1 MEIISDIAS
10 VRKTVKRINREG
22 KTIGLVPTMGALH
35 KGHLSLIEAAVTD
48 NDITIA
54 TIFVNPIQFNNP
66 NDLEAYPASFD
77 EDIIKLEQSGCDY
90 VFAPTQE
97 EMYREPPMLNFN
109 FGNLEA
115 IMEGAFRPGHFS
127 GVALVVMKLFNILQP
142 TTVYF
147 GQKDLQQ
154 YKVIEKMVAD
164 TSFDI
169 DLKMM
174 PIIREESG
182 LALSSRNVR
191 LSAEGK
197 AIAPQIYKA
206 LKLGAEVIRNGG
218 SLSEINSTTVKHL
231 NKYPGIT
238 TKYLTVVDLKDL
250 QHVEID
256 NGQDQLVL
264 CFAGY
269 IDEIRLID
277 NIIIN

>member
-1 MEIISDIAS
+1 MEIIRNIAS
-10 VRKTVKRINREG
+10 IRKTVKGIKGEG

-35 KGHLSLIEAAVTD
+35 KGHISLIEEAVEQ

-66 NDLEAYPASFD
+66 GDLKAYPASFD

-90 VFAPTQE
+90 VFAPSQE
-97 EMYREPPMLNFN
+97 EMYRETPVLTFN
-109 FGNLEA
+109 FGNLETT
-115 IMEGAFRPGHFS
+115 MEGAFRPGHFC
-127 GVALVVMKLFNILQP
+127 GVALVVIKLFNILQP
-142 TTVYF
+142 TNAYF

-154 YKVIEKMVAD
+154 FKVIEKLIVD
-164 TSFDI
+164 TSLEI

-182 LALSSRNVR
+182 LALSSRNVH
-191 LSAEGK
+191 LSEAGK
-197 AIAPQIYKA
+197 AIAPQIYMA

-218 SLSEINSTTVKHL
+218 SLSEINSTTMKHL

-238 TKYLTVVDLKDL
+238 TEYLNVVNLKDL
-250 QHVEID
+250 QHVEIE

>member
-1 MEIISDIAS
+1 
-10 VRKTVKRINREG
+10 
-22 KTIGLVPTMGALH
+22 MGALH
-35 KGHLSLIEAAVTD
+35 KGHISLIEVAVEQ

-66 NDLEAYPASFD
+66 GDLKAYPASFD

-90 VFAPTQE
+90 VFAPSQE
-97 EMYREPPMLNFN
+97 EMYSATPVLTLNF
-109 FGNLEA
+109 GDLETT
-115 IMEGAFRPGHFS
+115 MEGAFRPGHFS

-142 TTVYF
+142 TIAYF

-154 YKVIEKMVAD
+154 FKVIEKLIVD
-164 TSFDI
+164 TSLEI

-174 PIIREESG
+174 PIIREKSG
-182 LALSSRNVR
+182 LALSSRNLR
-191 LSAEGK
+191 LSEAGK
-197 AIAPQIYKA
+197 AIAPQIYMA
-206 LKLGAEVIRNGG
+206 LKLGAEVIRNHG
-218 SLSEINSTTVKHL
+218 SLSEINSTTMKHL

-238 TKYLTVVDLKDL
+238 TEYLNVVNLKDL
-250 QHVEID
+250 QHVEIE